1 MKRAETTAKV
11 EAKFRLLHAMEFPSC
26 DFVSWWLMNLPRRP
40 QRETTD
46 PLQEFIRSRGL
57 ERLRTRVLSHC
68 SEFFGWPQ
76 RFPAYLPRR
85 PATPVVESRLSP
97 TRRAAYLGNF
107 PSETCALRSSPPRSG
122 TCDTRH
128 CGTYPTHAGVDSWPG
143 AEPPQRSWLR

>member
-26 DFVSWWLMNLPRRP
+26 DFVSWWLMNLPRR
-40 QRETTD
+40 
-46 PLQEFIRSRGL
+46 
-57 ERLRTRVLSHC
+57 
-68 SEFFGWPQ
+68 PQ